1 MQKVPQRSARLGRE
15 GPARIR
21 GRAEGPRKP
30 RARGSSAGER
40 TVLWGK
46 EKRPGLEEGRGGR
59 VRGGRFWTEGM
70 GVGGGREDADKGG
83 GRQPSCFEKCFLF
96 L

>member
-1 MQKVPQRSARLGRE
+1 MRKATLRHREVSKARETRPGSDLGKGRRAQKA
-15 GPARIR
+15 
-21 GRAEGPRKP
+21 
-30 RARGSSAGER
+30 RARER

-46 EKRPGLEEGRGGR
+46 RSAPDLRRGRGGR
-59 VRGGRFWTEGM
+59 VRGRRFWAEGM
-70 GVGGGREDADKGG
+70 GVGGGGEDADKGG